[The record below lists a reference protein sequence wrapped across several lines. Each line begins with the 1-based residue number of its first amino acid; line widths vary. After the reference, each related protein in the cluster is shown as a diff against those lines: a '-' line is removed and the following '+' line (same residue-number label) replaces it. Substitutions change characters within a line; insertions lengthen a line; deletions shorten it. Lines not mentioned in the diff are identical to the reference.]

1 MQFVSYMNE
10 EEVTSTKVLLNDE
23 EMQQQSC
30 KEAFYKIEQSLTMM
44 KKLILGAQVKYCS
57 YQIAIELKSNA
68 IHSYSNTAQ
77 TLVKS

>member
-57 YQIAIELKSNA
+57 YQIQQPIDANLS
-68 IHSYSNTAQ
+68 
-77 TLVKS
+77 LCF